1 MNERFDCKGG
11 VYNWAKGKFCN
22 KGGISRLCGH
32 RCSFCGYV
40 DKISSN
46 CRKCCGY
53 VHKIVNIL
61 NGGECGF
68 GISNKTVDKFIK
80 LMRILGK
87 LNEMMNKS
95 VDISR
100 GWGYVN
106 KIHQDY

>member
-1 MNERFDCKGG
+1 M
-11 VYNWAKGKFCN
+11 
-22 KGGISRLCGH
+22 
-32 RCSFCGYV
+32 
-40 DKISSN
+40 
-46 CRKCCGY
+46 
-53 VHKIVNIL
+53 NIL